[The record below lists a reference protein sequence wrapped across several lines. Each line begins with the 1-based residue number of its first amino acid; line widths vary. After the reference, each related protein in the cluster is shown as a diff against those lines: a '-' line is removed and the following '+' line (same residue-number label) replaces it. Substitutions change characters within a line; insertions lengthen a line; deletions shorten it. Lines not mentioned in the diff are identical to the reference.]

1 MHPALPPLLSIL
13 LFLPTAASV
22 ASTGSADP
30 GDACTLAPQPLD
42 GALVQ
47 MRFDSVDGRIYV
59 QARVN
64 GQGPYRF
71 AVDTGASG
79 IGRADSRL
87 VSALRLPLQGET
99 TTSDG
104 VARARVET
112 AKIGALELGGVV
124 HRNVEVIARDY
135 NARNA
140 PEAAFDGIL
149 ARDFFA
155 GGLLRIDYPNRT
167 LAFTRTVQ
175 LPASAANALVY
186 TRAFRIPV
194 SINGRP
200 FDAQLDTG
208 ANVGFVLPQS
218 VFEQVSDQPL
228 GEAVRSQLT
237 NGQLESWRGEVPGP
251 IQVGQVIHV
260 KAEVRVSPK
269 YPEVLVGARALQDAV
284 VLIDPRSQVVAVCR
298 GAGVPAD

>member
-1 MHPALPPLLSIL
+1 MHPALPKLLSIL
-13 LFLPTAASV
+13 LLLPAAATG
-22 ASTGSADP
+22 ASPPATGA
-30 GDACTLAPQPLD
+30 DACGPAHQPIVD
-42 GALVQ
+42 ALVEIP
-47 MRFDSVDGRIYV
+47 FESVDGRIYV

-79 IGRADSRL
+79 IGRADMRL
-87 VSALRLPLQGET
+87 VTALDLSLHGET

-104 VARARVET
+104 VTKAGVDTVR
-112 AKIGALELGGVV
+112 IDALELGGAV

-155 GGLLRIDYPNRT
+155 DGLLRIDYQNKR
-167 LAFTRTVQ
+167 LAFTRT
-175 LPASAANALVY
+175 LKLDLAAANALAY

-194 SINGRP
+194 SVGGHT
-200 FDAQLDTG
+200 FVAQLDTG
-208 ANVGFVLPQS
+208 ANVGFVLPQT
-218 VFEQVSDQPL
+218 VYEQVSKQPL

-237 NGQLESWRGEVPGP
+237 NGQLESWRGTVQQP
-251 IQVGQVIHV
+251 IRVGQVSHAP
-260 KAEVRVSPK
+260 AEVRVSPK

-284 VLIDPRSQVVAVCR
+284 VLIDQGSQVVAVCR
-298 GAGVPAD
+298 

>member
-1 MHPALPPLLSIL
+1 MHPALPKLLSL
-13 LFLPTAASV
+13 LVLLPAAAAS
-22 ASTGSADP
+22 ASPPATGA
-30 GDACTLAPQPLD
+30 DACGLAHQPIAD
-42 GALVQ
+42 ALVQ
-47 MRFDSVDGRIYV
+47 VPFESIDGRIYV

-79 IGRADSRL
+79 IGRADMRL
-87 VSALRLPLQGET
+87 VTALDLPRHGET

-104 VARARVET
+104 VTKAGVDTVRLD
-112 AKIGALELGGVV
+112 ALELGDAV

-155 GGLLRIDYPNRT
+155 DGLLRIDYPNKT
-167 LAFTRTVQ
+167 LAFTRA
-175 LPASAANALVY
+175 LKLDPAAANALAY

-194 SINGRP
+194 SVGTHT
-200 FDAQLDTG
+200 FVAQLDTG

-218 VFEQVSDQPL
+218 AYEQVSEQPL
-228 GEAVRSQLT
+228 GEAVLSQLT
-237 NGQLESWRGEVPGP
+237 NGQLESWRGTVQQP
-251 IQVGQVIHV
+251 IRVGQVSQAQ
-260 KAEVRVSPK
+260 AEVRVSPK
-269 YPEVLVGARALQDAV
+269 YPEVLVGARALQNAV
-284 VLIDPRSQVVAVCR
+284 VLIDQRSQVVAVCR
-298 GAGVPAD
+298 

>member
-1 MHPALPPLLSIL
+1 MHPALPKLLSIL
-13 LFLPTAASV
+13 LFFPIAAAI
-22 ASTGSADP
+22 ASPATTGD
-30 GDACTLAPQPLD
+30 DACGLAHQPVAD
-42 GALVQ
+42 ALVQ
-47 MRFDSVDGRIYV
+47 IPFESIDGRIYV

-79 IGRADSRL
+79 IGRADMRL
-87 VSALRLPLQGET
+87 VATLSLPLHGKT

-104 VARARVET
+104 VTKAGVDTVR
-112 AKIGALELGGVV
+112 IDALELGGVV
-124 HRNVEVIARDY
+124 HRDVEVIARDY

-155 GGLLRIDYPNRT
+155 DGLLRTDYPNRT
-167 LAFTRTVQ
+167 LAFTRA
-175 LPASAANALVY
+175 LKLDPAAANALAY

-194 SINGRP
+194 SVGTHT
-200 FDAQLDTG
+200 FVAQLDTG

-218 VFEQVSDQPL
+218 VYEQVSEQPL

-237 NGQLESWRGEVPGP
+237 NGQLESWRGTVQHP
-251 IQVGQVIHV
+251 IQVGQTSHAE
-260 KAEVRVSPK
+260 AEVRVSPK
-269 YPEVLVGARALQDAV
+269 YPEVLVGARALQNAV
-284 VLIDPRSQVVAVCR
+284 ALIDQRSQVVAVCR
-298 GAGVPAD
+298 

>member
-1 MHPALPPLLSIL
+1 MHPALPKLLSIL
-13 LFLPTAASV
+13 LVLPATAAS
-22 ASTGSADP
+22 ASPPASGA
-30 GDACTLAPQPLD
+30 DACGLARQPIAD
-42 GALVQ
+42 ALVQ
-47 MRFDSVDGRIYV
+47 IPFDSIDGRIYV

-64 GQGPYRF
+64 DQGPYRF

-79 IGRADSRL
+79 IGRADKRL
-87 VSALRLPLQGET
+87 VAALDLPLHGET

-104 VARARVET
+104 VTKAGVDTVR
-112 AKIGALELGGVV
+112 IDALELGGVV

-155 GGLLRIDYPNRT
+155 DGLLRIDYPNRT
-167 LAFTRTVQ
+167 LAFTRT
-175 LPASAANALVY
+175 LKLDPAAANAVTY

-194 SINGRP
+194 SIGDHT
-200 FDAQLDTG
+200 FVAQLDTG

-218 VFEQVSDQPL
+218 AYEQVSEQPL

-237 NGQLESWRGEVPGP
+237 NGQLESWRGAVQQP
-251 IQVGQVIHV
+251 IRMGQVSHAQ
-260 KAEVRVSPK
+260 AEVRVSPN

-284 VLIDPRSQVVAVCR
+284 VLIDQRSQVVAVCR
-298 GAGVPAD
+298 